1 MNNIKF
7 FYNGLKVG
15 NGKLQKAHY
24 SFQAPW
30 YDNSKTYKP
39 AEITIYG
46 KHYVDFSKEV
56 AEIFEIQNN
65 TDMMTD
71 YFEQD
76 RIRVSPMNIMF
87 KQVAEAYVKQEQKR
101 IARATKRGEQ
111 EYVRN
116 SERQLNEF
124 IKNYL

>member
-7 FYNGLKVG
+7 FYNGLKVD

-24 SFQAPW
+24 SFQQSC
-30 YDNSKTYKP
+30 DSVK

-56 AEIFEIQNN
+56 SEIFEVQND